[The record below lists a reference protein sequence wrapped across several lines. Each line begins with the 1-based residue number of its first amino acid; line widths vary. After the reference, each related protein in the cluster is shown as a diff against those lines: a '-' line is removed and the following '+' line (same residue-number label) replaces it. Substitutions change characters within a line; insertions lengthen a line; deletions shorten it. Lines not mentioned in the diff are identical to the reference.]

1 MLRFIILCL
10 CLLVSSLSFSQ
21 YNPTI
26 RTARPGQAVGP
37 FTTGKNIFQIQTG
50 ITSDWFDNTTSD
62 VSGNGLG
69 YFLSLRYGLEES
81 FEIRS
86 AFGVR
91 RDITSTNTTE
101 STIGGI
107 NVWNVGIRYNI
118 VNGKGKQASYG
129 IQTDVRF
136 NFVDE
141 DYNIDDLAPRIMLI
155 HGQKLGANLGLTT
168 NWGISWNGFNSTP
181 RGFYVINMSF
191 PISDK
196 LGGFVETYGGV
207 IRDDFTIFFDTGLAY
222 LVNNDFQ
229 LDISMGY
236 GSNDNVR
243 VTFIDA
249 GISWRTGKWKGGSS
263 EN

>member
-1 MLRFIILCL
+1 MRVNLIFI
-10 CLLVSSLSFSQ
+10 LLLTSSFSMAQ
-21 YNPTI
+21 YNTTI

-50 ITSDWFDNTTSD
+50 VSTDWFDNAASD
-62 VSGNGLG
+62 FAGNGLA
-69 YFLSLRYGLEES
+69 YFASLRYGLEEN
-81 FEIRS
+81 FEIRT
-86 AFGVR
+86 AFGAR

-101 STIGGI
+101 TTIGGI
-107 NVWNVGIRYNI
+107 NVWNAGVRFNI
-118 VNGKGKQASYG
+118 IDGKGQRASFG
-129 IQTDVRF
+129 IQTDVRL

-155 HGQKLGANLGLTT
+155 HGQKLGPNLGLAT

-181 RGFYVINMSF
+181 RGFYVVNVSF
-191 PISDK
+191 PITDK

-207 IRDDFTIFFDTGLAY
+207 VKDDFSIFFDTGLAY

-229 LDISMGY
+229 LDISAGY
-236 GSNDNVR
+236 GSNDNVIS
-243 VTFIDA
+243 TFVDA

-263 EN
+263 DN